1 MLSAELVSRLSQ
13 MSSRR
18 DAELRVSYLPL
29 GSIYWT
35 DELNEIVDEL
45 ITADEA
51 DADALLRLFRI
62 RARMWDEEPVDDADR
77 EFFVIARE
85 QVPDYALFQRLHID
99 GDTLKLHREV
109 KEAATEFWRVFF
121 EDEETTQQA

>member
-13 MSSRR
+13 MPIRQ

-45 ITADEA
+45 ITAAEEESQ
-51 DADALLRLFRI
+51 ALLRLFQI
-62 RARMWDEEPVDDADR
+62 RARMWDGEPLDDADR
-77 EFFVIARE
+77 EFFVAARE
-85 QVPDYALFQRLHID
+85 QVPDYALFQRLDIG
-99 GDTLKLHREV
+99 GDALLLHREV

-121 EDEETTQQA
+121 EDGEKAQPA